1 MNIPVAAKLAGLPD
15 GVLKQA
21 GLVPF
26 PHTVPLLFRPVGP
39 ASCFII
45 YCCRIAFCMV
55 SAAIG
60 AIIMMAVI
68 ISQIRPN
75 RTPPDRGVRSTID
88 DIIPDI
94 VFREKISITARM

>member
-1 MNIPVAAKLAGLPD
+1 
-15 GVLKQA
+15 
-21 GLVPF
+21 
-26 PHTVPLLFRPVGP
+26 
-39 ASCFII
+39 
-45 YCCRIAFCMV
+45 MV